1 MEGIIRERDAIK
13 ASTEIMS
20 AGLRK
25 TSDGNIGNN
34 AGGSGNI
41 GTAKMLPL
49 GLPRIFPLLPLGR
62 HRRLRLTCDDKTSET
77 GVGKAWQWIVV
88 GGYSLEV
95 CGWWKTQRL

>member
-13 ASTEIMS
+13 ASTEIMIE
-20 AGLRK
+20 GPRR

-49 GLPRIFPLLPLGR
+49 GLPR
-62 HRRLRLTCDDKTSET
+62 RLRLTCDDKTLET
-77 GVGKAWQWIVV
+77 GVGRHSI
-88 GGYSLEV
+88 
-95 CGWWKTQRL
+95 R